1 MPCQVAYDNQRRDL
15 AKLPAQAN
23 ATKMESM
30 KQIRLFIVDDHP
42 IVRQGFQSML
52 RRELDIRVVGTAGSG
67 AEALAALANMEID
80 VLLTDLRMEGMSGN
94 MLLQELRKKRPNLRS
109 VVLTN
114 YHSDED
120 IYGAIT
126 AGAMAFVLKTAS
138 MEQVLDAIHSVHE
151 GRRWIP
157 PHIADQLAQRL
168 ARNPL
173 STREHEVLQLLARG
187 LRNREIGEK
196 LFISEN
202 TVRNH
207 VMSLLEKLGTSHRT
221 EGIAIAIQQG
231 LVKLDD

>member
-1 MPCQVAYDNQRRDL
+1 M
-15 AKLPAQAN
+15 
-23 ATKMESM
+23 S
-30 KQIRLFIVDDHP
+30 QIRLYIVDDHP

-52 RRELDIRVVGTAGSG
+52 RREADITVVGTAGSG
-67 AEALAALANMEID
+67 TEALVALENLEID

-94 MLLQELRKKRPNLRS
+94 TLLRELRKKRPDLRS

-120 IYGAIT
+120 VYSAIT

-138 MEQVLDAIHSVHE
+138 MEQVIDAIRSVNE

-157 PHIADQLAQRL
+157 PHIADQLVQRL

-173 STREHEVLQLLARG
+173 SAREHEVLQLLARG

-207 VMSLLEKLGTSHRT
+207 VMSLLEKLGTTHRT

-231 LVKLDD
+231 IVRLDD

>member
-1 MPCQVAYDNQRRDL
+1 M
-15 AKLPAQAN
+15 
-23 ATKMESM
+23 S
-30 KQIRLFIVDDHP
+30 QIRLYIVDDHP

-52 RRELDIRVVGTAGSG
+52 RREPDITVVGTAGSG
-67 AEALAALANMEID
+67 TEALVALEGLEID

-94 MLLQELRKKRPNLRS
+94 ILLQELRKKRPDIRS

-120 IYGAIT
+120 VYSAIT

-138 MEQVLDAIHSVHE
+138 MEQVLDAIRSVNA

-157 PHIADQLAQRL
+157 PHIADQLMQRL
-168 ARNPL
+168 VRNPL
-173 STREHEVLQLLARG
+173 SAREDEVLQLLARG

-207 VMSLLEKLGTSHRT
+207 VMSLLEKLGTTHRT

-231 LVKLDD
+231 LVRIDD

>member
-1 MPCQVAYDNQRRDL
+1 
-15 AKLPAQAN
+15 
-23 ATKMESM
+23 M

-42 IVRQGFQSML
+42 VVRQGFQSML
-52 RRELDIRVVGTAGSG
+52 RREPDMRVVGTAGSG
-67 AEALAALANMEID
+67 TEALKALADIEID
-80 VLLTDLRMEGMSGN
+80 VLLTDMRMQGMSGN
-94 MLLQELRKKRPNLRS
+94 RLLQELRKKHPGLRS

-120 IYGAIT
+120 IYSAIT

-138 MEQVLDAIHSVHE
+138 MEQVLDAIRSVHE

-157 PHIADQLAQRL
+157 PNVADQLAQRL

-173 STREHEVLQLLARG
+173 STRELEVLQLLARG

-196 LFISEN
+196 LYISEN

-207 VMSLLEKLGTSHRT
+207 VMSLLEKLGTTHRT
-221 EGIAIAIQQG
+221 EGMAIAIQQG
-231 LVKLDD
+231 LVRLDD

>member
-1 MPCQVAYDNQRRDL
+1 
-15 AKLPAQAN
+15 
-23 ATKMESM
+23 MESVN
-30 KQIRLFIVDDHP
+30 QIRLFIVDDHP

-52 RRELDIRVVGTAGSG
+52 RREPDIRVMGTAGSG
-67 AEALAALANMEID
+67 IEALAALENLEVD
-80 VLLTDLRMEGMSGN
+80 VLLTDLRMNGMSGN
-94 MLLQELRKKRPNLRS
+94 MLLHELRKRHPELRS

-120 IYGAIT
+120 VYSAIT

-173 STREHEVLQLLARG
+173 SAREREVLQLLARG
-187 LRNREIGEK
+187 LRNREIGDK

-207 VMSLLEKLGTSHRT
+207 VMSLLEKLGTTHRT

-231 LVKLDD
+231 LVQLEE

>member
-1 MPCQVAYDNQRRDL
+1 M
-15 AKLPAQAN
+15 
-23 ATKMESM
+23 S
-30 KQIRLFIVDDHP
+30 QIRLYIVDDHP

-52 RRELDIRVVGTAGSG
+52 RREPDITVVGTAGSG
-67 AEALAALANMEID
+67 AEALIALEGLEID

-94 MLLQELRKKRPNLRS
+94 TLLQELRKKRPDVRS

-114 YHSDED
+114 YHSDEEV
-120 IYGAIT
+120 YSAIT

-138 MEQVLDAIHSVHE
+138 MEQVLDAIRSVNE

-157 PHIADQLAQRL
+157 PHIADQLVQRL
-168 ARNPL
+168 TRNPL
-173 STREHEVLQLLARG
+173 SAREHEVLQLLARG

-207 VMSLLEKLGTSHRT
+207 VMSLLEKLGTTHRT

-231 LVKLDD
+231 LVRIDD

>member
-1 MPCQVAYDNQRRDL
+1 
-15 AKLPAQAN
+15 
-23 ATKMESM
+23 MESVN
-30 KQIRLFIVDDHP
+30 QIRLFIVDDHP

-52 RRELDIRVVGTAGSG
+52 RREPDIRVMGTAGSG
-67 AEALAALANMEID
+67 IEALAALANLEVD
-80 VLLTDLRMEGMSGN
+80 VLLTDLRMNGMSGN
-94 MLLQELRKKRPNLRS
+94 MLLHELRKRRPELRS

-120 IYGAIT
+120 VYSAIT

-173 STREHEVLQLLARG
+173 SAREREVLQLLARG
-187 LRNREIGEK
+187 LRNREIGDK

-207 VMSLLEKLGTSHRT
+207 VMSLLEKLGTTHRT

-231 LVKLDD
+231 LVQLEE